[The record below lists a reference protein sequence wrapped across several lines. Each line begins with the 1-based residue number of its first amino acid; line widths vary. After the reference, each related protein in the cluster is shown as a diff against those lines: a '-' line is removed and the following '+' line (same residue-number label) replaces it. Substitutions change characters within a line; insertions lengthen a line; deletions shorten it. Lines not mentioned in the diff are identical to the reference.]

1 MRTIMVLLQL
11 FWQMCQLKK
20 LHPASQCQFCSSRAH
35 RHEMHCKSMR
45 KVEEKQPPL
54 PQAFTT
60 KLQQNFSNTLRYMKG
75 NHWIERILSRST
87 HANFFR
93 NWVIHMNWVSERCST
108 NEQTIDT
115 SVQPSGSLISKG
127 TVSDAYAHGPLETE
141 MFITNATNEWPH
153 GCPAKKKKENI
164 NATSKKLWLKLR
176 ATTTEWRHCL
186 LYSCNWL
193 SYMISVQWE
202 NTSRK
207 LNRRILSSITKAYNK
222 L

>member
-1 MRTIMVLLQL
+1 MVLLQL

-20 LHPASQCQFCSSRAH
+20 LNVSYEEFSSVLHPASQCQFCSSRAH

-45 KVEEKQPPL
+45 KLEEKQPPL

-153 GCPAKKKKENI
+153 GCPAKKK
-164 NATSKKLWLKLR
+164 
-176 ATTTEWRHCL
+176 
-186 LYSCNWL
+186 
-193 SYMISVQWE
+193 
-202 NTSRK
+202 RK
-207 LNRRILSSITKAYNK
+207 T
-222 L
+222 

>member
-1 MRTIMVLLQL
+1 MVLLQL

-20 LHPASQCQFCSSRAH
+20 TFNVSYEEFSSVLHPAPQYQFCSSRAH
-35 RHEMHCKSMR
+35 RHEMHCKSTR
-45 KVEEKQPPL
+45 KIEEKQPPL

-153 GCPAKKKKENI
+153 RCAAKKKGKH
-164 NATSKKLWLKLR
+164 K
-176 ATTTEWRHCL
+176 RH
-186 LYSCNWL
+186 
-193 SYMISVQWE
+193 
-202 NTSRK
+202 K
-207 LNRRILSSITKAYNK
+207 
-222 L
+222 

>member
-1 MRTIMVLLQL
+1 MSIEKTFNVSYEE
-11 FWQMCQLKK
+11 FSSV
-20 LHPASQCQFCSSRAH
+20 LHPAPQCQFCSSRAH

-45 KVEEKQPPL
+45 KLEEKQPPL

-176 ATTTEWRHCL
+176 ATTSEDIVCYILAIGCHTWSP
-186 LYSCNWL
+186 YSEKIQAVN
-193 SYMISVQWE
+193 STGEY
-202 NTSRK
+202 
-207 LNRRILSSITKAYNK
+207 
-222 L
+222 

>member
-1 MRTIMVLLQL
+1 MKPATWKIKTVFFKGL
-11 FWQMCQLKK
+11 FSIFSFMYQNLCPFDKLMLCARLWFCYNSFGRFVNWKK
-20 LHPASQCQFCSSRAH
+20 LLTFHMKSFLPSFTLHLNVSSAVHGRIDMKCTANPCE
-35 RHEMHCKSMR
+35 RSR
-45 KVEEKQPPL
+45 KNNHVYLRQ
-54 PQAFTT
+54 FTT

-153 GCPAKKKKENI
+153 RCPAKKRGKHK
-164 NATSKKLWLKLR
+164 
-176 ATTTEWRHCL
+176 RH
-186 LYSCNWL
+186 
-193 SYMISVQWE
+193 
-202 NTSRK
+202 K
-207 LNRRILSSITKAYNK
+207 
-222 L
+222 